1 MFYFGISPSNHF
13 SAVPARYA
21 LASARPCPLPLIA
34 AAVPAGFPS
43 PAEDFVEG
51 TLDLNEHLIHR
62 PAATFIVRV
71 KGDSMI
77 GVGIYPGDLLIV
89 DRSLEAKSGSIVIA
103 VIGGE
108 LTVKRLHKKNSNHPK
123 HLNQWMLVAEN
134 PHYPPITL
142 GPDRDCM
149 IWGVV
154 SSAIHQFEKR

>member
-1 MFYFGISPSNHF
+1 MFYFSISPSSH
-13 SAVPARYA
+13 
-21 LASARPCPLPLIA
+21 PCPLPLLA

-71 KGDSMI
+71 KGDSMT
-77 GVGIYPGDLLIV
+77 GVGIFPGDLLVV
-89 DRSLEAKSGSIVIA
+89 DRSLEAQSGSIVIA

-108 LTVKRLHKKNSNHPK
+108 LTVKRLHRATEGH
-123 HLNQWMLVAEN
+123 WVLVAES
-134 PHYPPITL
+134 PHYPPIPL
-142 GPDRDCM
+142 GPDRECM

-154 SSAIHQFEKR
+154 ASAIHQFEKR

>member
-1 MFYFGISPSNHF
+1 MFYFSISLP
-13 SAVPARYA
+13 
-21 LASARPCPLPLIA
+21 ASACCARPLPLPLVA

-51 TLDLNEHLIHR
+51 TLDLNDHLIRR

-71 KGDSMI
+71 KGDSMT
-77 GVGIYPGDLLIV
+77 GAGIFPGDLLVV

-108 LTVKRLHKKNSNHPK
+108 LTVKRLHKENP
-123 HLNQWMLVAEN
+123 NQWTLVAEN
-134 PHYPPITL
+134 PHYPPIAF

-154 SSAIHQFEKR
+154 ASAIHQFEKR

>member
-1 MFYFGISPSNHF
+1 MFYFSICPISHP
-13 SAVPARYA
+13 
-21 LASARPCPLPLIA
+21 SARPCPLPLVA

-71 KGDSMI
+71 KGDSMT
-77 GVGIYPGDLLIV
+77 GVGIFPGDLLVV
-89 DRSLEAKSGSIVIA
+89 DRSLEARSGSIVIA

-108 LTVKRLHKKNSNHPK
+108 LTVKRLHKTSNEHGRG
-123 HLNQWMLVAEN
+123 HWVLVAES
-134 PHYPPITL
+134 PDYPPIPL
-142 GPDRDCM
+142 GPDRECM

-154 SSAIHQFEKR
+154 ASAIHQFEKR

>member
-1 MFYFGISPSNHF
+1 MFYFGISPHGS
-13 SAVPARYA
+13 
-21 LASARPCPLPLIA
+21 PCPLPLIA

-71 KGDSMI
+71 KGDSMT
-77 GVGIYPGDLLIV
+77 GAGIFPGDLLVV
-89 DRSLEAKSGSIVIA
+89 DRSLEAQSGSIVIA

-108 LTVKRLHKKNSNHPK
+108 LTVKRLHKKAA
-123 HLNQWMLVAEN
+123 NQWTLVAEN

-142 GPDRDCM
+142 GPDRECM

-154 SSAIHQFEKR
+154 ASAIHQFEKR

>member
-1 MFYFGISPSNHF
+1 MSPLISEGFSHYVYDMFYFSINPD
-13 SAVPARYA
+13 PQ
-21 LASARPCPLPLIA
+21 PCPLPLIA

-71 KGDSMI
+71 KGDSMT
-77 GVGIYPGDLLIV
+77 GVGIFPGDLLIV

-108 LTVKRLHKKNSNHPK
+108 LTVKRLHKSHP
-123 HLNQWMLVAEN
+123 NQWSLVAEN

-142 GPDRDCM
+142 GSSHNDSFDCM

-154 SSAIHQFEKR
+154 ASAIHQFEKR